1 VSDSPA
7 DPSVLSATETRA
19 AESILAAY
27 WGASVTVSAAE
38 KIWDRHHIVRLHI
51 AGDERT
57 AVLKRRREENFG
69 DRARGFHAE
78 LAALEFLNRM
88 KTAIAPRL
96 FGADPSAGILVME
109 DLGPGPSLADSLLA
123 RDRERAQANLVS
135 YARAVGTMHAWSVSR
150 SREYADTRARHGRSG
165 SPVDPDWIAAI
176 TRGKAPFLAV
186 SAQLGLP
193 TVGVDSEIDSLGALM
208 SNSGPVGLVHSDL
221 CPDNTHIVDGNCRL
235 IDFETSGWG
244 PIALDVAY
252 LLAPFPS
259 CWCFAS
265 LPSAV
270 ADPALL
276 AYRDQVTSAGVD
288 LGADWETALA
298 AALAGSVVGR
308 GAAIGR
314 ALNEDRDWG
323 TTTIRPRLLTWLH
336 SFTSAASRTGAL
348 PRLRSVAEAMH
359 EQLRRRWPDAV
370 VPDYPA
376 LARPG
381 ATLARLQP
389 EPGA

>member
-1 VSDSPA
+1 
-7 DPSVLSATETRA
+7 VLSAAETRVA
-19 AESILAAY
+19 QSLLSNY
-27 WGASVTVSAAE
+27 WGASVTVCAAE

-51 AGDERT
+51 ADDDRSV
-57 AVLKRRREENFG
+57 VLKRPRQENFG
-69 DRARGFHAE
+69 DRARGFDAE
-78 LAALEFLNRM
+78 LAALEFLNSM
-88 KTAIAPRL
+88 DNAVAPRL
-96 FGADPSAGILVME
+96 FGSDPSAGILIME
-109 DLGPGPSLADSLLA
+109 DLGPGSSLADSLLA
-123 RDRERAQANLVS
+123 RGREHAEADLVS
-135 YARAVGTMHAWSVSR
+135 YARAMGTMHAWSAGR
-150 SREYADTRARHGRSG
+150 AREYAEIRTRHGQSG
-165 SPVDPDWIAAI
+165 SPMDPDWIDAI
-176 TRGKAPFLAV
+176 ARHKERFLAV

-193 TVGVDSEIDSLGALM
+193 TAGVDDEFNSLGALLVG
-208 SNSGPVGLVHSDL
+208 SGYVGLVHSDL
-221 CPDNTHIVDGNCRL
+221 CPDNTHITGGNCRL

-265 LPSAV
+265 LPSEA
-270 ADPALL
+270 AGPALL
-276 AYRDQVTSAGVD
+276 AYRDQVTNAGID

-314 ALNEDRDWG
+314 ALDKDRDWG
-323 TTTIRPRLLTWLH
+323 TTTVRPRLLTWLD
-336 SFTSAASRTGAL
+336 SFIRAASRTGAL

-359 EQLRRRWPDAV
+359 EQLRLRWPETV

-381 ATLARLQP
+381 AALARVP
-389 EPGA
+389 KGNEA